1 MVDSAGLHL
10 DTARGDRL
18 TITRA
23 LVTLSSVEIFP
34 CASGTGKWLRWL
46 SPVSSAWAHGVTT
59 PRYLGV
65 PNVIDLTAAEGQ
77 TVTLG
82 QLLPDFGNYCRAR
95 VKYAPIDLDGA
106 VGSGFPAMKG
116 YSLALAGEV
125 LKAGGGS
132 IPVPFSVTSAGVEGV
147 DLPLHTIAMKDN
159 AAVSVTFDLPVSSWF
174 ADVDMTSDGGAD
186 QVLARVAAST
196 IIAP

>member
-18 TITRA
+18 TFTRA

-34 CASGTGKWLRWL
+34 CASATGKWLRWL

-82 QLLPDFGNYCRAR
+82 QLFPDLGNYCRAR

-116 YSLALAGEV
+116 YSLILEGVV
-125 LKAGGGS
+125 LKAGDES
-132 IPVPFSVTSAGVEGV
+132 SPAPFSVTSAGVQGV
-147 DLPLHTIAMKDN
+147 DLPLSAIAMKDD
-159 AAVSVTFDLPVSSWF
+159 AAVSVTFNLPVPSWF
-174 ADVDMTSDGGAD
+174 ADIDVTSDGGAD
-186 QVLARVAAST
+186 QVLARVAATT
-196 IIAP
+196 IVGP